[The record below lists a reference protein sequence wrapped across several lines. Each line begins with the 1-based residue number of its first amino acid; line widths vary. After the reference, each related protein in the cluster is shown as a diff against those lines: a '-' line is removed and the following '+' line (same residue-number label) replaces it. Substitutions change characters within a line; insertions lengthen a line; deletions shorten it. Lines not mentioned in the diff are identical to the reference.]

1 MPLIGNV
8 VVFFIVTFYFR
19 IGLGSL
25 LSGARHIT
33 DGMLQAASEWYTP
46 APVEV

>member
-1 MPLIGNV
+1 MPLNENV
-8 VVFFIVTFYFR
+8 GVISIVTFHFR

-25 LSGARHIT
+25 LSGAHHIT
-33 DGMLQAASEWYTP
+33 DGMLQAASEWYSL